1 MSHQLIDTVSLEL
14 GRRTAAELRQRPE
27 WLDLA
32 RSNVGRWIRQNG
44 DVPSLRKSYEE
55 WRVLLSRSLDEICSV
70 LTAETE
76 EGQRLRQN
84 SPFAGVLPPREVW
97 EIKARLRH
105 ATSST

>member
-1 MSHQLIDTVSLEL
+1 MSHQLIDAVSLEL
-14 GRRTAAELRQRPE
+14 GQRIAAELRRRPE

-32 RSNVGRWIRQNG
+32 RSNLERWTRQNSG
-44 DVPSLRKSYEE
+44 VPSLRQSYQE
-55 WRVLLSRSLDEICSV
+55 WGVLLSRSLDEVCGV